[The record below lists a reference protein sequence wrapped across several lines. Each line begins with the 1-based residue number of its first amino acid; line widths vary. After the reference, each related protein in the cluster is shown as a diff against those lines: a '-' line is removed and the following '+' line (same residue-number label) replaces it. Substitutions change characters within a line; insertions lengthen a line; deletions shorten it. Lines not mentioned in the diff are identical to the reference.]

1 VERIPWGAAMRGTQ
15 LSLRN
20 SPDGVVGHRSN
31 AVGPSHGRDP
41 WFGAADYA
49 LSSTGTLIYLTG
61 GVQTALRLVNVDM
74 AGKVEP
80 LVTQERG
87 FEDLSVSPDG
97 RRIVATVVENG
108 GTDLWIYDRE
118 RDALTRPDT
127 VLVRDAIDLS
137 RSESEPFLF
146 NHAMRSWLFGVLLSE
161 SAERAP
167 DAELLAVA
175 TILHDL
181 GLTDR
186 YTAENRFEVDGAN
199 AARSFLKGR
208 GISTQQMQVVWDAI
222 ALHTTRSIALHK
234 EPEVVMTHSGITVD
248 VLGAGLDRIPQDKRG
263 AILAEFPRLALKNGL
278 KDCLCNIARRKPEST
293 FDNIVRDFGV
303 RYVEGYT
310 SPNFADV
317 VANAPFSE

>member
-1 VERIPWGAAMRGTQ
+1 MV
-15 LSLRN
+15 L
-20 SPDGVVGHRSN
+20 
-31 AVGPSHGRDP
+31 
-41 WFGAADYA
+41 
-49 LSSTGTLIYLTG
+49 
-61 GVQTALRLVNVDM
+61 
-74 AGKVEP
+74 AGIKV
-80 LVTQERG
+80 
-87 FEDLSVSPDG
+87 
-97 RRIVATVVENG
+97 
-108 GTDLWIYDRE
+108 
-118 RDALTRPDT
+118 PDT

-137 RSESEPFLF
+137 RSASEPFLF
-146 NHAMRSWLFGVLLSE
+146 NHVMRSWLFGVLLSE

-234 EPEVVMTHSGITVD
+234 EPEVVMTHSGIT
-248 VLGAGLDRIPQDKRG
+248 
-263 AILAEFPRLALKNGL
+263 ALKNRF
-278 KDCLCNIARRKPEST
+278 KECLCNIARRKPEST